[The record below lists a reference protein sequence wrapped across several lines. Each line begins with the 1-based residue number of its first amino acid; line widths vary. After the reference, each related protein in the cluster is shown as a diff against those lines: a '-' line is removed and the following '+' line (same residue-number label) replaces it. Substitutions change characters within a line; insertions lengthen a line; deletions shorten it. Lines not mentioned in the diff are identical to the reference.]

1 MTKILIVDDEEKIR
15 ELIKLNLEVAGY
27 ECDEADNG
35 EDALKLVKENS
46 YNLVLLDIMLPN
58 IDGYEVAENLVRD
71 NIPVIFLSAKDGTL
85 DKVKGLKIGVED
97 YITKPFETIELLARV
112 ENVIRRYSK
121 EDTSIVEFKNIKVDT
136 ASRLVY
142 LNDEQVYLTAKEIDL
157 LLVLIKNKNIAL
169 TREKLLELVWGYEYF
184 GDTRTVDM
192 HIQKLRSKLSL
203 EEDIVTV
210 HKYGYR
216 LVIK

>member
-1 MTKILIVDDEEKIR
+1 MAKILIVDDEEKIR

-121 EDTSIVEFKNIKVDT
+121 EDTSIVEFKNIKVDVP
-136 ASRLVY
+136 SR
-142 LNDEQVYLTAKEIDL
+142 
-157 LLVLIKNKNIAL
+157 
-169 TREKLLELVWGYEYF
+169 
-184 GDTRTVDM
+184 
-192 HIQKLRSKLSL
+192 
-203 EEDIVTV
+203 
-210 HKYGYR
+210 
-216 LVIK
+216 

>member
-1 MTKILIVDDEEKIR
+1 MAKILIVDDEEKIR

-35 EDALKLVKENS
+35 EDALKQVKENT

-58 IDGYEVAENLVRD
+58 IDGYEVAESLVKD
-71 NIPVIFLSAKDGTL
+71 NVPVIFLSAKDGTL

-121 EDTSIVEFKNIKVDT
+121 EDTSIVEFKNIKVDVP
-136 ASRLVY
+136 SRLVY

-169 TREKLLELVWGYEYF
+169 TREKLLELVWGYEYY

-192 HIQKLRSKLSL
+192 HIQKLRSKLLL

-216 LVIK
+216 LVVK

>member
-35 EDALKLVKENS
+35 EDALKLTQEND

-58 IDGYEVAENLVRD
+58 IDGYEVAETLVKND
-71 NIPVIFLSAKDGTL
+71 IPVIFLSAKDGTL

-112 ENVIRRYSK
+112 ENVIKRYSK
-121 EDTSIVEFKNIKVDT
+121 EDTSIIEFKNIKVDI

-192 HIQKLRSKLSL
+192 HIQKLRSKLLL
-203 EEDIVTV
+203 EDDIVTV

-216 LVIK
+216 LVVK

>member
-1 MTKILIVDDEEKIR
+1 MAKILIVDDEEKIR

-97 YITKPFETIELLARV
+97 YITKPFEIIELLESV

-121 EDTSIVEFKNIKVDT
+121 EDTYIVEFKNIKVDVP
-136 ASRLVY
+136 SRLVY

-169 TREKLLELVWGYEYF
+169 TREKLLELVWGYEYY

-192 HIQKLRSKLSL
+192 HIQKLRSKLLL

-216 LVIK
+216 LVVK

>member
-1 MTKILIVDDEEKIR
+1 MVKILIVDDEEKIR

-35 EDALKLVKENS
+35 EDALKLVKENN

-58 IDGYEVAENLVRD
+58 IDGYEVAENLVKD

-192 HIQKLRSKLSL
+192 HIQKLRSKLLL
-203 EEDIVTV
+203 EDDIVTV

-216 LVIK
+216 LVVK

>member
-1 MTKILIVDDEEKIR
+1 MAKILIVDDEEKIR

-35 EDALKLVKENS
+35 EDALKQVKENT

-58 IDGYEVAENLVRD
+58 IDGYEVAESLVKD
-71 NIPVIFLSAKDGTL
+71 NVPVIFLSAKDGTL

-121 EDTSIVEFKNIKVDT
+121 ENTSIVEFKNIKVDV

-192 HIQKLRSKLSL
+192 HIQKLRSKLLL

-216 LVIK
+216 LVVK

>member
-1 MTKILIVDDEEKIR
+1 MIKILIVDDEEKIR
-15 ELIKLNLEVAGY
+15 ELIRLNLEVAGY
-27 ECDEADNG
+27 ECDEAENG
-35 EDALKLVKENS
+35 EEALQLVRENH

-58 IDGYEVAENLVRD
+58 IDGYEVAETLVKD
-71 NIPVIFLSAKDGTL
+71 NVPVIFLSAKDGTL

-97 YITKPFETIELLARV
+97 YVTKPFETIELLARV

-121 EDTSIVEFKNIKVDT
+121 EDTTIIEFKNIKVDT

-169 TREKLLELVWGYEYF
+169 TREKLLELVWGYEYY

-192 HIQKLRSKLSL
+192 HIQKLRSKLLL

-216 LVIK
+216 LVVK

>member
-1 MTKILIVDDEEKIR
+1 MAKILIVDDEEKIR

-35 EDALKLVKENS
+35 EDALKQVKENN

-58 IDGYEVAENLVRD
+58 IDGYEVAEYLVRES
-71 NIPVIFLSAKDGTL
+71 IPVIFLSAKDGTL

-121 EDTSIVEFKNIKVDT
+121 GDTTIVEFKNIKVDI

-169 TREKLLELVWGYEYF
+169 TREKLLELVWGYEYY

-192 HIQKLRSKLSL
+192 HIQKLRSKLLL

-216 LVIK
+216 LVVK

>member
-1 MTKILIVDDEEKIR
+1 MAKILIVDDEEKIR

-35 EDALKLVKENS
+35 EDALKLVKENN

-58 IDGYEVAENLVRD
+58 IDGYEVADSLVKD
-71 NIPVIFLSAKDGTL
+71 NVPVIFLSAKDGTL

-121 EDTSIVEFKNIKVDT
+121 EDTSIIEFKNIKVDI

-169 TREKLLELVWGYEYF
+169 TREKLLELVWGYEYY

-192 HIQKLRSKLSL
+192 HIQKLRSKLLL

-216 LVIK
+216 LVVK